1 MRFCRRNAVALLV
14 VLSMLR
20 SAGSQVSCL
29 LRSCS
34 GCSVPCS
41 GDLLPVPGVPGVP
54 GAPGCSGHSGA
65 LLLQLRAPPRRSA
78 CSPALLRQRAAESCL
93 LTASLPARSLAQG
106 PKYQPIQDIVGK
118 DNMPR
123 GEKFGDKDPES
134 IEEEL
139 VLAAKGGNVAQ
150 IEQLVAAGADV
161 DWWDDVHGPGYTALM
176 WATQT
181 SQLGATKAL
190 LRLGADPNIAHKSG
204 NIALQWAARE
214 PSASR
219 PPLAAACHLQPAHS
233 AVLRRRGQG
242 GDQPAA
248 DQRGQRSRERKLR
261 RVHGAQLGRGDG

>member
-1 MRFCRRNAVALLV
+1 M
-14 VLSMLR
+14 
-20 SAGSQVSCL
+20 
-29 LRSCS
+29 
-34 GCSVPCS
+34 PCS
-41 GDLLPVPGVPGVP
+41 GSSVLRRA
-54 GAPGCSGHSGA
+54 APAAH
-65 LLLQLRAPPRRSA
+65 L
-78 CSPALLRQRAAESCL
+78 PALRR
-93 LTASLPARSLAQG
+93 TQG
-106 PKYQPIQDIVGK
+106 PKYQPIQDVVGK

-181 SQLGATKAL
+181 SQVGATKAL

-219 PPLAAACHLQPAHS
+219 PAICHLHPAHS
-233 AVLRRRGQG
+233 AVLC
-242 GDQPAA
+242 AA
-248 DQRGQRSRERKLR
+248 QTRARWRSA
-261 RVHGAQLGRGDG
+261 GC

>member
-1 MRFCRRNAVALLV
+1 
-14 VLSMLR
+14 
-20 SAGSQVSCL
+20 
-29 LRSCS
+29 
-34 GCSVPCS
+34 
-41 GDLLPVPGVPGVP
+41 
-54 GAPGCSGHSGA
+54 
-65 LLLQLRAPPRRSA
+65 
-78 CSPALLRQRAAESCL
+78 
-93 LTASLPARSLAQG
+93 
-106 PKYQPIQDIVGK
+106 
-118 DNMPR
+118 MPR

-181 SQLGATKAL
+181 SQVGATKAL

-219 PPLAAACHLQPAHS
+219 PEPSPPPAYLHPAHS
-233 AVLRRRGQG
+233 AVLC
-242 GDQPAA
+242 AA
-248 DQRGQRSRERKLR
+248 QTRARWRSA
-261 RVHGAQLGRGDG
+261 GC